1 MNWSPLWRLDY
12 IQVKKNINEI
22 FQYFDQADNEN
33 EDEVSIIS
41 SKEIP
46 KNHFREEFLGW
57 LDKSGNGFGQLIRWQ
72 LKKINDVKP
81 NINLSFKC

>member
-1 MNWSPLWRLDY
+1 MKL
-12 IQVKKNINEI
+12 

-33 EDEVSIIS
+33 EDEASIIS

-57 LDKSGNGFGQLIRWQ
+57 LDKSGNGFGQLIR
-72 LKKINDVKP
+72 
-81 NINLSFKC
+81 